1 MSGEHQTV
9 LLGVLR
15 VLRDRTGG
23 RKVWEWANTV
33 HAVLSASFIGVS
45 LGISFEEKFPLL
57 KKLSGQRSRR
67 RPRVVQSRKAA

>member
-1 MSGEHQTV
+1 M

-33 HAVLSASFIGVS
+33 HAVLSASFIGAS
-45 LGISFEEKFPLL
+45 PGISFEEKFPLL